1 MATKVFFTCGT
12 HTFSLNEIYFWS
24 QPSNMGVVVLAKWKA
39 QTMKTHLTSDS
50 FLFSK
55 KVSQKNVKF
64 ANRADY
70 APR

>member
-1 MATKVFFTCGT
+1 MFFTCGT
-12 HTFSLNEIYFWS
+12 HTFSMNEMFYFLS
-24 QPSNMGVVVLAKWKA
+24 KLSNMGVVVLAKWKA

-55 KVSQKNVKF
+55 KVSQKIVKF